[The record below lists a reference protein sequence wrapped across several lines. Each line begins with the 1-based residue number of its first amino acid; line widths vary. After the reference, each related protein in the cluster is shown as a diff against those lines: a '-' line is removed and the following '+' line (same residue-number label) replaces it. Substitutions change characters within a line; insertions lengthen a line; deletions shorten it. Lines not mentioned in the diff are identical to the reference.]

1 LSQER
6 TETIIAFSKRAPQSA
21 AKGTRWNAHI
31 WQAAIVAG
39 AISLLLP
46 SLACSADSEKS
57 SRSDALPGLHA
68 SGAAI
73 VNDKGQQVVLRG
85 CNLGNWLLNEIW
97 MMDMVRQ
104 GEPGDQ
110 WQMEEMLTQRF
121 GARERDRLLEVFRAN
136 WIRPRDFEIIKT
148 WGFNVVRLPFN
159 SSLLEDDASPG
170 VLRTNAFLWL
180 DRAIEMATQARL
192 YLILDMH
199 GAPGRQSTDQCTGH
213 SGQNKLWLPENQ
225 KRADFL
231 WRKIAERYKDST
243 TVAAYDLLNEP
254 YGNYGNDPPDSTIV
268 ATMNKLVRT
277 IREVDQKH
285 LILCAGSI
293 RGITMYGSPASR
305 GWKNVGYT
313 EHFYPGL
320 FGGSPT
326 LETHAK
332 FISRDLRVKA
342 SLLKQWQAPYLA
354 GEFNVVFERA
364 GGADMMRR
372 YYDTFASNGW
382 AATMWSYKLVKHDG
396 GCHPDNWYLVTNRD
410 PLSIPSLR
418 TSTKDE
424 IENFFKQTGIME
436 YAQDDVLRTALTSR
450 ESPNLVLHEYPIVL
464 YPAPQDA
471 LPDGWE
477 PHDVGNPF
485 LKGGQRV
492 VAKDSLEIF
501 GGGRDVFEG
510 SDECYFVCRNATNRF
525 ELSASL
531 VPPFDTHTYAKTGLM
546 YRASLDPDAPIV
558 MVSLFPDGT
567 CTFAY
572 RRQAGARITEVRL
585 PPPGKAHSLRL
596 LRNGA
601 HFEVTALD
609 IDGKEFGTQSFDM
622 PELATAKGV
631 VGFFVLSHEALLM
644 TKAAFSNIRFQ

>member
-1 LSQER
+1 MRLPG
-6 TETIIAFSKRAPQSA
+6 IIA
-21 AKGTRWNAHI
+21 T
-31 WQAAIVAG
+31 AIP
-39 AISLLLP
+39 LLL
-46 SLACSADSEKS
+46 STSEIFADGK
-57 SRSDALPGLHA
+57 ALPKPPALPQLHA

-73 VNDKGQQVVLRG
+73 VDDKGQPVVLRG

-110 WQMEEMLTQRF
+110 WQMEELLTQRF
-121 GARERDRLLEVFRAN
+121 GAQEKDRLLDVFRAN

-148 WGFNVVRLPFN
+148 WGLNVVRLPFN
-159 SSLLEDDASPG
+159 SSLFEDDAAPG

-180 DRAIEMATQARL
+180 DRGIDMAAQAGL
-192 YLILDMH
+192 YVILDMH
-199 GAPGRQSTDQCTGH
+199 GAPGRQSTDQCTGR
-213 SGQNKLWLPENQ
+213 SGQNQLWLPENR
-225 KRADFL
+225 KRAAFL
-231 WRKIAERYKDST
+231 WRKIAERYQNSR

-254 YGNYGNDPPDSTIV
+254 YGNFGYDPPDSTVV
-268 ATMNKLVRT
+268 ATMDQLISA
-277 IREVDQKH
+277 IREVDQRH

-293 RGITMYGSPASR
+293 RGITMYGSPSSR

-326 LETHAK
+326 LETHAR
-332 FISRDLRVKA
+332 FISRDLRAKA
-342 SLLKQWQAPYLA
+342 ALLKRWQVPYLA

-382 AATMWSYKLVKHDG
+382 AATMWSYKLVKQDG

-410 PLSIPSLR
+410 SLSIPSLR

-424 IENFFKQTGIME
+424 IEEFFRQTGTME
-436 YAQDDVLRTALTSR
+436 YAQDDVLRMALTSR
-450 ESPNLVLHEYPIVL
+450 ESPSLALHEYPIVPC
-464 YPAPQDA
+464 PAPQDA

-477 PHDVGNPF
+477 AHEVGNPF
-485 LKGGQRV
+485 LNGGQRV

-501 GGGRDVFEG
+501 GAGRDVFEG
-510 SDECYFVCRNATNRF
+510 SDECYFVCRTATNRF

-531 VPPFDTHTYAKTGLM
+531 TPPFDTHTYAKTGLM

-558 MVSLFPDGT
+558 MVTLFPDGT

-585 PPPGKAHSLRL
+585 PPPGKAHALRL
-596 LRNGA
+596 VRNGA

-609 IDGKEFGTQSFDM
+609 GEGKEFGTQSADL
-622 PELATAKGV
+622 PKLATTNGV
-631 VGFFVLSHEALLM
+631 VGFFVLSHEALLL